1 MMRNQDAVSQ
11 RIDMLRFL
19 MIFGIVLLHAP
30 PYVPLAEIA
39 NTPFDLLKAFF
50 QHAVFRTTVPV
61 LTFISGYLLF
71 RSALDRAPA
80 RLAQKKFR
88 TIVVPFLV
96 FNLGLL
102 AAALT
107 LHHAWGIQLSNNMI
121 PADGKAWLDAAFGLT
136 EAPINYPLKFLRD
149 LFALMMVAPLLGYLL
164 RRSPWLGLA
173 LVALVYQFDLDRD
186 FVLRNEMW
194 PVFYCGGLAAV
205 RNWNMRALDR
215 HAPLCLALFLSICA
229 CIVWFRLNNTGLLR
243 LVAPVLIWPAA
254 SLLVP
259 TAVGRWMA
267 RMSKYSFFIFITHA
281 PLLLATMLVYTPLA
295 AYVPYPVYWV
305 LAPVLTSTLLVC
317 AFRLAMW
324 TAPSLFS
331 IVVGSRPLVRPARR
345 APLFLR
351 GAARRGSGIS
361 TREDRQHVRQSDAAG
376 GRQSPAKHPQ
386 LTDIALLPD

>member
-1 MMRNQDAVSQ
+1 MRNQDAVSQ
-11 RIDMLRFL
+11 RIAMLRFL
-19 MIFGIVLLHAP
+19 MIFGIVMLHAP
-30 PYVPLAEIA
+30 PYVPLAEVA

-71 RSALDRAPA
+71 RSALDRTPA
-80 RLAQKKFR
+80 QLAQKKFR

-107 LHHAWGIQLSNNMI
+107 LHHAWGSQLSNNMI
-121 PADGKAWLDAAFGLT
+121 PADGKGWLDAAFGLT

-173 LVALVYQFDLDRD
+173 LVTLVYQFDLDRD

-215 HAPLCLALFLSICA
+215 HAPLCLALFLGICV
-229 CIVWFRLNNTGLLR
+229 CIVWFRLNNTSLLR
-243 LVAPVLIWPAA
+243 LLAPVLIWPAA

-259 TAVGRWMA
+259 TAFGRWMA
-267 RMSKYSFFIFITHA
+267 RMSKYSFFIFVTHA
-281 PLLLATMLVYTPLA
+281 PLLLVSMLVYTPFA

-317 AFRLAMW
+317 AFRLLMW
-324 TAPSLFS
+324 TVPSLFS
-331 IVVGSRPLVRPARR
+331 IVVGSRLVVRPARR
-345 APLFLR
+345 APLPLPASAPWGR
-351 GAARRGSGIS
+351 AALAEVPGAIASSQRVVKLQNQ
-361 TREDRQHVRQSDAAG
+361 EQDAELVG
-376 GRQSPAKHPQ
+376 QQ
-386 LTDIALLPD
+386 LQRAV

>member
-1 MMRNQDAVSQ
+1 MRNQDAVSQ
-11 RIDMLRFL
+11 RIAMLRFL

-30 PYVPLAEIA
+30 PYVPLAEVA

-71 RSALDRAPA
+71 RSALDRTPA
-80 RLAQKKFR
+80 QLAQKKFR
-88 TIVVPFLV
+88 TVVVPFFV
-96 FNLGLL
+96 FNLGVL

-107 LHHAWGIQLSNNMI
+107 LHHGWGIRLSNNMM

-149 LFALMMVAPLLGYLL
+149 LFALMMAAPLLGYLL

-194 PVFYCGGLAAV
+194 LLFYCGGLAAV

-215 HAPLCLALFLSICA
+215 HAPLCLVLFLGICA
-229 CIVWFRLNNTGLLR
+229 CIVWFRLTHTGLLR
-243 LVAPVLIWPAA
+243 LLAPVLIWPAA

-259 TAVGRWMA
+259 TAFGRWMA
-267 RMSKYSFFIFITHA
+267 RMSKYSFFIFVTHA
-281 PLLLATMLVYTPLA
+281 PLLLVSMLVYTPFA

-305 LAPVLTSTLLVC
+305 MAPVLTSTLLVC
-317 AFRLAMW
+317 AFRLLMW
-324 TAPSLFS
+324 TVPSLFS
-331 IVVGSRPLVRPARR
+331 IVVGSRLVVRPARR
-345 APLFLR
+345 APLPLPASAPWGR
-351 GAARRGSGIS
+351 AALAEVPGAIASSQRVMKLQNQ
-361 TREDRQHVRQSDAAG
+361 EQDAELVG
-376 GRQSPAKHPQ
+376 QQ
-386 LTDIALLPD
+386 LQRAV